1 MNFCTIGIAQNFSQS
16 GRLLGIP
23 CVLEDSVKWSFFS
36 NFSDDLYVFLR
47 AKQSV
52 NFFQSAVPFLFQIP
66 EFFNDI
72 LIFRVLSFF
81 QNDVKIFERLA
92 LEICIFSRSLT
103 FIDVKTIEAIFTGE
117 KYFFFAYTSKKVKV
131 ILRKSWL

>member
-23 CVLEDSVKWSFFS
+23 CVLEDSVKWGFFS

-52 NFFQSAVPFLFQIP
+52 NFFQSGVPFLFQIP

-103 FIDVKTIEAIFTGE
+103 FIDVKTIEAIFNWGNT
-117 KYFFFAYTSKKVKV
+117 FFCLQTFAVLSVYIT
-131 ILRKSWL
+131 I

>member
-23 CVLEDSVKWSFFS
+23 CVLEDSVKWGFFS

-52 NFFQSAVPFLFQIP
+52 NFFQSGVPFLFQIP

-103 FIDVKTIEAIFTGE
+103 FIDVKTIEAIFTGGNT
-117 KYFFFAYTSKKVKV
+117 FFCLQTFAVLSVYIT
-131 ILRKSWL
+131 I

>member
-23 CVLEDSVKWSFFS
+23 CVLEDSVKWRLFS
-36 NFSDDLYVFLR
+36 DFRDDLYVFLR

-52 NFFQSAVPFLFQIP
+52 NFFQSGVPFLFQIP